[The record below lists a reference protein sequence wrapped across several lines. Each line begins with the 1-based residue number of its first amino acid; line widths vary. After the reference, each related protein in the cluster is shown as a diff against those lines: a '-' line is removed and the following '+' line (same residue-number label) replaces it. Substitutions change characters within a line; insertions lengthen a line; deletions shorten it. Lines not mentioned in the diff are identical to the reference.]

1 MTNSALTPASSIA
14 DARQRGRI
22 AFGLTPRALLLL
34 LAGVL
39 FLVPAFFVRSFAWG
53 TLAWDVLVVLLVLQD
68 FSLLPAPGLLRLE
81 RSWLTIPAQGA
92 DADVEIVLQQQGRVL
107 LHCRLVDDLPPA
119 LAAIPPELKLTAYPN
134 VRVAA
139 RYRFQPRQRGD
150 HAAGKLFIRYRS
162 SIGLIERWAVADLV
176 QEVRVYP
183 YRNAGEDADLFLAR
197 MKQIEQQ
204 LRRQRIRGLGRDF
217 ESLRDYREGDD
228 LRDVCWTATARRG
241 MLVTK
246 QYQVEKS
253 QPVWLVMDAGRLLQ
267 AEVGNGTKLDY
278 SASTSLALARLALAG
293 GDRVG
298 LLAYGQQIQQRV
310 GLGRGSSHLRQLMDG
325 MAMVTNESSEA
336 DHLRATVTL
345 NRMQPRRSLV
355 LWITDLAETAMR
367 PEVIDGAMQLMRRH
381 LLLFVIMRQDEL
393 VEVAAVRPKNAEE
406 MYRRAAAQELLHRRE
421 TLLAKLRERG
431 ALTLETTPREM
442 TTAVLNRYLE
452 VKERAMI

>member
-1 MTNSALTPASSIA
+1 M
-14 DARQRGRI
+14 
-22 AFGLTPRALLLL
+22 
-34 LAGVL
+34 
-39 FLVPAFFVRSFAWG
+39 
-53 TLAWDVLVVLLVLQD
+53 
-68 FSLLPAPGLLRLE
+68 
-81 RSWLTIPAQGA
+81 
-92 DADVEIVLQQQGRVL
+92 
-107 LHCRLVDDLPPA
+107 
-119 LAAIPPELKLTAYPN
+119 
-134 VRVAA
+134 
-139 RYRFQPRQRGD
+139 
-150 HAAGKLFIRYRS
+150 
-162 SIGLIERWAVADLV
+162 ADLA
-176 QEVRVYP
+176 QNVRVYP
-183 YRNAGEDADLFLAR
+183 YRHAGEDADLFLAR
-197 MKQIEQQ
+197 MRQIEQQ
-204 LRRQRIRGLGRDF
+204 LRRQRMRGLGRDF

-241 MLVTK
+241 VLVTK

-298 LLAYGQQIQQRV
+298 LLAYGQHIQQRV
-310 GLGRGSSHLRQLMDG
+310 GLGRGSSHLRLLMDG

-367 PEVIDGAMQLMRRH
+367 PEVMDGAMQLMRKH

-393 VEVAAVRPKNAEE
+393 VELAEARPKNAEE
-406 MYRRAAAQELLHRRE
+406 MYRRAAAQELLQRRE

-431 ALTLETTPREM
+431 ALTLETTPQEM

>member
-1 MTNSALTPASSIA
+1 MNNASLTPGSVAA
-14 DARQRGRI
+14 DARPRGRI
-22 AFGLTPRALLLL
+22 AFGLTARALLLL
-34 LAGVL
+34 LSGVL
-39 FLVPAFFVRSFAWG
+39 FLVPAFFIHSFVWG
-53 TLAWDVLVVLLVLQD
+53 MLAWDIFVALLIGQD
-68 FSLLPAPGLLRLE
+68 FLLLPAPSLLRLE
-81 RSWLTIPAQGA
+81 RAWLTIPAQGA
-92 DADVEIVLQQQGRVL
+92 HAEVEIALLQQGRVL
-107 LHCRLVDDLPPA
+107 LHCHLVDDLPPT
-119 LAAIPPELKLTAYPN
+119 LSTTPPEVRLTAYPN
-134 VRVAA
+134 VRCEG
-139 RYRFQPRQRGD
+139 RYRFQPKQRGD
-150 HAAGKLFIRYRS
+150 HKASRLFVRYRS
-162 SIGLIERWAVADLV
+162 SIGLAERWAMADLA
-176 QEVRVYP
+176 QNVRVYP
-183 YRNAGEDADLFLAR
+183 YRHAGEDADLFLAR
-197 MKQIEQQ
+197 MRQIEQQ
-204 LRRQRIRGLGRDF
+204 LRRQRMRGLGRDF

-241 MLVTK
+241 VLVTK

-298 LLAYGQQIQQRV
+298 LLAYGQHIQQRV
-310 GLGRGSSHLRQLMDG
+310 GLGRGSSHLRLLMDG

-367 PEVIDGAMQLMRRH
+367 PEVMDGAMQLMRKH

-393 VEVAAVRPKNAEE
+393 VELAEARPKNAEE
-406 MYRRAAAQELLHRRE
+406 MYRRAAAQELLQRRE

-431 ALTLETTPREM
+431 ALTLETTPQEM

>member
-1 MTNSALTPASSIA
+1 MVAW
-14 DARQRGRI
+14 DV
-22 AFGLTPRALLLL
+22 LLLL
-34 LAGVL
+34 LIL
-39 FLVPAFFVRSFAWG
+39 RDFF
-53 TLAWDVLVVLLVLQD
+53 Q
-68 FSLLPAPGLLRLE
+68 LPSPGLLRIE
-81 RSWLTIPAQGA
+81 RTWLTIPSQGV
-92 DADVEIVLQQQGRVL
+92 DAEVEISLEQASGVL
-107 LHCRLVDDLPPA
+107 LHCRLIDDLPPA
-119 LAAIPPELKLTAYPN
+119 MAAVPSELKLTAFPN
-134 VRVAA
+134 IRGAV
-139 RYRFQPRQRGD
+139 RYRFKPKQRGD
-150 HAAGKLFIRYRS
+150 HMTGKVFVRYRS
-162 SIGLIERWAVADLV
+162 TAGLVERWAAANLA
-176 QEVRVYP
+176 QQVRVYP
-183 YRNAGEDADLFLAR
+183 YRHPGEDADLFLAR
-197 MKQIEQQ
+197 MRQIEQQ

-241 MLVTK
+241 TLVTK

-253 QPVWLVMDAGRLLQ
+253 QRVWLVMDAGRLLQ

-278 SASTSLALARLALAG
+278 AASTSLALARLALAG

-310 GLGRGSSHLRQLMDG
+310 GLGRGSSHLRQLMEA
-325 MAMVTNESSEA
+325 MALVENEPSEA

-367 PEVIDGAMQLMRRH
+367 PEVIDGATQLMRRH

-393 VEVAAVRPKNAEE
+393 AELAASRPDNAQQ

>member
-1 MTNSALTPASSIA
+1 MTAAALTPESPIA
-14 DARQRGRI
+14 EARSRGRV

-39 FLVPAFFVRSFAWG
+39 FLAPAFFIHGFVWG
-53 TLAWDVLVVLLVLQD
+53 MLAWDVLMLLLIVRDFFQLPSPVLLH
-68 FSLLPAPGLLRLE
+68 LE
-81 RSWLTIPAQGA
+81 RTWLTIPSQGV
-92 DADVEIVLQQQGRVL
+92 DAEVEIALEQKGTVL

-119 LAAIPPELKLTAYPN
+119 LAVAPAELQLTAYPHQ
-134 VRVAA
+134 RVTG
-139 RYRFQPRQRGD
+139 RYRFKPKQRGD
-150 HAAGKLFIRYRS
+150 HMAGKLFVRYRS
-162 SIGLIERWAVADLV
+162 GAGLVERWAVADLT

-183 YRNAGEDADLFLAR
+183 YRHPGEDADLFLAR

-241 MLVTK
+241 SLVTR

-253 QPVWLVMDAGRLLQ
+253 QPVWIVMDAGRLLQ

-310 GLGRGSSHLRQLMDG
+310 GLGRGSTHLRQLMEA
-325 MAMVTNESSEA
+325 MAMVANEPSEA

-345 NRMQPRRSLV
+345 NRMQSRRSLV

-367 PEVIDGAMQLMRRH
+367 PEVIDGATQVMRRH

-393 VEVAAVRPKNAEE
+393 VAIAAEGPKNAEQ